1 MKRNKLLKTLAEFFD
16 KEEQKKQKHHD
27 ELEKLLHELKEK
39 EAKLEVK
46 LREEK
51 NEQKRKRLDEE
62 LKIAKAQH
70 AKGIK
75 TLQSLET

>member
-62 LKIAKAQH
+62 LKIVKAQH

-75 TLQSLET
+75 TLQSLEI

>member
-62 LKIAKAQH
+62 LKIAKAQY